1 MLLRAG
7 SWLLTAFLP
16 LALLLALLLGSAG
29 AAQVPAIERFA
40 DVGAAVAN
48 RPLHRHD
55 QAVSRW
61 TQWTDEEDDPDR
73 IACASAIATWD
84 PVASSDRPA
93 RASAVL
99 RGTHSA
105 CAPLPRGPPL
115 G

>member
-1 MLLRAG
+1 MLHRAG
-7 SWLLTAFLP
+7 SWLLPAFMP
-16 LALLLALLLGSAG
+16 LALLLVLLLGSAG
-29 AAQVPAIERFA
+29 AAQGPAIERFA
-40 DVGAAVAN
+40 DAGAAN
-48 RPLHRHD
+48 HPLHRHD
-55 QAVSRW
+55 QAVSGW

-73 IACASAIATWD
+73 IDCASAIATWD